1 VFEFAVKG
9 DSGDLNQLKPF
20 DLMKFT
26 NYKEDLIDDFKENY
40 SKTEYLVLHIFQY
53 IKIIFSDTFYIIVS
67 FVIDLI
73 LLKFVKKK
81 LEQRKQLIFFPV
93 LFNAVNQVATIMMD
107 PILERNRIRI
117 KRFDSTK
124 KRMISM
130 IILNG
135 INFIFF
141 RLPLSL
147 LSFYGFIYRF
157 DRNSNMYKPSLI
169 SYIIC
174 RKYKFCSALE
184 DLFYFIYLIS
194 FIVQF
199 AILYKFDKNFKESLK
214 HLLKKFCNCFSCT
227 RSN

>member
-1 VFEFAVKG
+1 
-9 DSGDLNQLKPF
+9 
-20 DLMKFT
+20 MT
-26 NYKEDLIDDFKENY
+26 EDERL
-40 SKTEYLVLHIFQY
+40 TIFWLY
-53 IKIIFSDTFYIIVS
+53 NT
-67 FVIDLI
+67 
-73 LLKFVKKK
+73 
-81 LEQRKQLIFFPV
+81 
-93 LFNAVNQVATIMMD
+93 VA
-107 PILERNRIRI
+107 
-117 KRFDSTK
+117 K
-124 KRMISM
+124 SM
-130 IILNG
+130 PDNPYGSNDIILNG

-147 LSFYGFIYRF
+147 LSFYSFIYRF